1 MGVVVGVAKLNV
13 SGLLEFFFDSVTRF
27 LFLPV
32 TGEGE
37 GEGGRVTARGRR
49 REDGEE
55 TI

>member
-13 SGLLEFFFDSVTRF
+13 SGLLELFDSITRF
-27 LFLPV
+27 LFLPG

>member
-13 SGLLEFFFDSVTRF
+13 SGLLECFDFITRF

-37 GEGGRVTARGRR
+37 GEGERVTARGRR